1 MTRKE
6 YLKEYHK
13 AYRLKNKDKKKEVN
27 RLYRLNNKEFIK
39 QYQKHYG
46 KEYYLKNKDKKKK
59 LNRLD
64 YFKNKDKKKE
74 LNRLYHLKNLDKV
87 KQYKRLYQLNKPHI
101 QRALNAKRK
110 SCKLKATPTFAD
122 LNKIKEI
129 YKNCPIGYHV
139 DHIVPLQGKNVCG
152 LHVEW
157 NLQYLT
163 ASDNHTKSN
172 NLN

>member
-6 YLKEYHK
+6 YLKEHHK
-13 AYRLKNKDKKKEVN
+13 AYRLKNKEVVNKKAK
-27 RLYRLNNKEFIK
+27 I
-39 QYQKHYG
+39 
-46 KEYYLKNKDKKKK
+46 YYLN
-59 LNRLD
+59 
-64 YFKNKDKKKE
+64 NKDKKKE
-74 LNRLYHLKNLDKV
+74 LNRLYHLKNKDKINEYGKEYRLKNLDKV

-110 SCKLKATPTFAD
+110 ACKLKATPKFAD
-122 LNKIKEI
+122 LIKIKEV
-129 YKNCPIGYHV
+129 YRNCPAGYVV
-139 DHIVPLQGKNVCG
+139 DHIVPLQGKTVCG

-163 ASDNHTKSN
+163 ANDNRTKSN